1 MFLGLATGL
10 QGLGTQQR
18 ETALSRLRYQRNE
31 SSVRLSSRSPCPGDL
46 TPRSRQSPTARHP
59 DRFQFVRII
68 LPAAGHLAVGSA
80 SPRTL
85 KMTDPVFVCPHC
97 GNKTPHKSVF
107 SHKYVGDWYRS
118 DGQLAEDPP
127 TSFYTGYACATCGDL
142 SIYSSHDYQE
152 DMELNLVFPSD
163 VSLDASIPDIVA
175 SNYRESKRVQKVSP
189 NAFAVLIR
197 RSLEALC
204 DDRGIEKG
212 TLHTRLKSLAAKG
225 EIPPVLVEVTDVLRT
240 LGNAGAHTTD
250 QKVTVPLTWQMDK
263 FFRTLVEYVY
273 VAPARLKEF
282 RKSLDSS
289 IVE

>member
-1 MFLGLATGL
+1 M
-10 QGLGTQQR
+10 
-18 ETALSRLRYQRNE
+18 S
-31 SSVRLSSRSPCPGDL
+31 
-46 TPRSRQSPTARHP
+46 
-59 DRFQFVRII
+59 
-68 LPAAGHLAVGSA
+68 
-80 SPRTL
+80 
-85 KMTDPVFVCPHC
+85 DPVFVCPHC

-107 SHKYVGDWYRS
+107 SHSYVGDWYGS

-127 TSFYTGYACATCGDL
+127 TSYYIGYACATCGDL
-142 SIYSSHDYQE
+142 SIYENHEYDGDE
-152 DMELNLVFPSD
+152 EPTLVFPSD
-163 VSLDASIPDIVA
+163 VNLDASIPDIVA

-204 DDRGIEKG
+204 DDRDVAQG
-212 TLHTRLKSLAAKG
+212 TLHARLKSLAENG

-240 LGNAGAHTTD
+240 LGNSGAHNTD

-282 RKSLDSS
+282 RKSLGGD
-289 IVE
+289 EEE